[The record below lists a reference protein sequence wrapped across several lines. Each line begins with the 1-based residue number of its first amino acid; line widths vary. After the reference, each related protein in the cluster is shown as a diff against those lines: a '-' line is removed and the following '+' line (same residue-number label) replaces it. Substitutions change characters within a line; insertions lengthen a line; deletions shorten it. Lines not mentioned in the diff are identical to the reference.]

1 MDEIRDLL
9 ARLAELTAAECT
21 AAIERVRAVAT
32 ELAEGEVDGETADQ
46 LEELATALDSF
57 TERASELEAEETQ
70 RQERAAAALA
80 RINGDGGDGSGAE
93 NEGGE
98 GENENEGGEGAEGG
112 NAENANEQ
120 VPAAAT
126 ASSGAPRL
134 PSPGT
139 MGGQGRGQAQRV
151 TPAGNGATAVR
162 PLVARAAIVAAA
174 DLGGG
179 IASGAEFPSL
189 TSLAEAFDRR
199 RRSVAQSRSG
209 RGENVV
215 VASIQANY
223 PDERVLGDDAA
234 INSERIRGAIERTA
248 LATGGALAVQR
259 GAVVAAGGLCAPVDT
274 LYDVPMLGSTAR
286 PVRDALAGFQT
297 TRGGVTYRKPP
308 VFQDS
313 EAAVS
318 TWTLAMDEAQGDPDA
333 DDPAPKPCLDVWCPD
348 MDTAYIEAVP
358 FCQTFSNITSRF
370 DPEST
375 AANIRAGLIAHARY
389 AENKLLAGIA
399 NASKTLTSPATV
411 SAAQDLLVMADH
423 VIAYFRN
430 RHRLEDEVPLRMILP
445 RWARDLIRAGITR
458 GLAAAYD
465 LEAFAVANAT
475 IDAWFTRRGVNITWH
490 IDGRAG
496 TAASAGAEVLMADQF
511 YGNAADLGA
520 VPGFPDT
527 IEALIFQ
534 EGDWLF
540 LDGGTLDLGVVR
552 DSTLNSTNQYRQF
565 METFEGLAGR
575 GVEPL
580 RVVAGAQ
587 PTGAH
592 VGTIAPALAD

>member
-1 MDEIRDLL
+1 MEEIRDLL

-32 ELAEGEVDGETADQ
+32 ELSEGEVDGDTADQ
-46 LEELATALDSF
+46 LEELAGALDQF
-57 TERASELEAEETQ
+57 QARGQELEAEETA

-93 NEGGE
+93 TPAEGENEGGE
-98 GENENEGGEGAEGG
+98 GEGANG
-112 NAENANEQ
+112 EQ

-126 ASSGAPRL
+126 ASSGTPAAPPRL
-134 PSPGT
+134 PTPGT
-139 MGGQGRGQAQRV
+139 MGASGRGNAAQV
-151 TPAGNGATAVR
+151 TPQGAGTGSTAVR
-162 PLVARAAIVAAA
+162 PLVAQAAIVAAA

-179 IASGAEFPSL
+179 VATGQEFGSL
-189 TSLAEAFDRR
+189 TALAEAFDRR
-199 RRSVAQSRSG
+199 RRAVAQSRSG

-215 VASIQANY
+215 VASIVANY
-223 PDERVLGDDAA
+223 PEARVLGDDAT
-234 INSERIRGAIERTA
+234 INSQRIREATERTA
-248 LATGGALAVQR
+248 LVAGGAIAQQR

-313 EAAVS
+313 EGAVS
-318 TWTLAMDEAQGDPDA
+318 VWTLAMDEAQHDPDA
-333 DDPAPKPCLDVWCPD
+333 DDPTPKPCLDVWCPD
-348 MDTAYIEAVP
+348 MDTAYIEAIP

-389 AENKLLAGIA
+389 AENRLLAGIA
-399 NASKTLTSPATV
+399 NASKTLTSASTV

-445 RWARDLIRAGITR
+445 RWGRDLIRAGITR

-496 TAASAGAEVLMADQF
+496 TSAGAGEVAMADQF

-520 VPGFPDT
+520 VPGFPDQV
-527 IEALIFQ
+527 EALIFQ